1 MKYTLLPVM
10 LLAFA
15 AIGCQAQDH
24 QDTNLEKPGE
34 GKTSTFQQN
43 NKNGDTRMFTIEKS
57 ENDWEKELT
66 AEEYRVLREKG
77 TEAAFTGKYYKHD
90 KSGVYRCSGCG
101 NELFTS
107 EGKFDSDCGWPSF
120 YAPKDNKNLVI
131 QKDYSHGMVRDEVL
145 CAACGGHLG
154 HLFDD
159 GPQPTGL
166 RYCINSV
173 SLDFE
178 GEEKK

>member
-1 MKYTLLPVM
+1 MKYTLLPI
-10 LLAFA
+10 LIIAFS
-15 AIGCQAQDH
+15 AIGCQAQDTYDADH
-24 QDTNLEKPGE
+24 RNAAE
-34 GKTSTFQQN
+34 GKVSTGEQTN
-43 NKNGDTRMFTIEKS
+43 NDGDMQMFTIEKS
-57 ENDWEKELT
+57 DSDWEKELT

-77 TEAAFTGKYYKHD
+77 TEPAFTGKYDKHD
-90 KSGVYRCSGCG
+90 ERGVYRCSGCG

-107 EGKFDSDCGWPSF
+107 EGKFDSGCGWPSF
-120 YAPKDNKNLVI
+120 YTPKDNKNLVI

-159 GPQPTGL
+159 GPRPTGL

-178 GEEKK
+178 AENK